1 MNDVIDDISMRI
13 NGFCKQWIRE
23 LMIFLNRNLHP
34 VGQGASLILITQESA
49 SLFEEYWSIV

>member
-1 MNDVIDDISMRI
+1 VNDAIDEIAMRI

-34 VGQGASLILITQESA
+34 EAKELH
-49 SLFEEYWSIV
+49 